1 MYTPVQVCDSRRLQ
15 SNIGPGG
22 RSYWGSASRGKVW
35 WFDGFNGVVILGGM
49 VVALP
54 EGKKLISTAEAA
66 KILGVTMGRVR
77 QLAALDPEDG
87 GLESW
92 LAAPTAR
99 VFDEAAVRKL
109 AKAKRTTGRP
119 KGGFQAN

>member
-1 MYTPVQVCDSRRLQ
+1 
-15 SNIGPGG
+15 
-22 RSYWGSASRGKVW
+22 
-35 WFDGFNGVVILGGM
+35 M
-49 VVALP
+49 VLP

-66 KILGVTMGRVR
+66 RILGVSMGRVR
-77 QLAALDPEDG
+77 QLASLGLAGG

-109 AKAKRTTGRP
+109 ARAKRTTGRP

>member
-1 MYTPVQVCDSRRLQ
+1 MSGLWVAVDHLRPVC
-15 SNIGPGG
+15 
-22 RSYWGSASRGKVW
+22 
-35 WFDGFNGVVILGGM
+35 ILRGM

-54 EGKKLISTAEAA
+54 ENRKLISTAEAA
-66 KILGVTMGRVR
+66 KILGVSMGRVR
-77 QLAALDPEDG
+77 QLAQIPPQDG

-99 VFDEAAVRKL
+99 VFDEAAVRRL

>member
-1 MYTPVQVCDSRRLQ
+1 LGV
-15 SNIGPGG
+15 
-22 RSYWGSASRGKVW
+22 
-35 WFDGFNGVVILGGM
+35 DGFNGVVILGGM

>member
-1 MYTPVQVCDSRRLQ
+1 M
-15 SNIGPGG
+15 
-22 RSYWGSASRGKVW
+22 
-35 WFDGFNGVVILGGM
+35 
-49 VVALP
+49 ALP

-66 KILGVTMGRVR
+66 KILGVSMGRVR
-77 QLAALDPEDG
+77 QLAALKPDQG

-92 LAAPTAR
+92 LATPTAR

-109 AKAKRTTGRP
+109 AKAKRITGRP

>member
-1 MYTPVQVCDSRRLQ
+1 
-15 SNIGPGG
+15 
-22 RSYWGSASRGKVW
+22 
-35 WFDGFNGVVILGGM
+35 M
-49 VVALP
+49 VLALP

-66 KILGVTMGRVR
+66 KILGVSMGRVR
-77 QLAALDPEDG
+77 QLAQIPAKDG

-99 VFDEAAVRKL
+99 VFDEVAVRRL
-109 AKAKRTTGRP
+109 AKTKRTTGRP